1 MDSTTFIDNLL
12 VQKGDFSLSTF
23 AAYDAEKVMET
34 VCAFLNNRG
43 GWIVI
48 GIDDKWMLT
57 AVDAQETV
65 ADIQM
70 RAASQI
76 KPLPL
81 LYVHKEP
88 YKEGEVVLLTMMK
101 GGLPPYSY
109 RGRYYVEQYG
119 EATEPDRDDISILL
133 RNSSLASN
141 WERATHVDAEWDDLD
156 EALMAQVVKSGH
168 DNDRLGKETQTAEA
182 LLGGLGLKDI
192 GYVKNGAVALFAQ
205 NAEALLHQ
213 CRLRIQVMLGGKS
226 ANRYEDT
233 CELKGNLFN
242 LLDQVHDYFVHRLP
256 MASAF
261 SDTDWDRKNSVAFPL
276 DVVDEAVTNAL
287 IHRDFSNVSDEV
299 LVYIYADRM
308 EVINPGEMPKDL
320 VRRKY
325 EVLPHISTPRNPL
338 MAEIFFIADK
348 MEKTGRG
355 MKLIHDGME
364 ALGVRLPEWENRN
377 GRTKL
382 TVYRTAFVRKLNER
396 IAAFISARKVGEV
409 FTKKDYMAS
418 VPDMTEATAKKDLA
432 MMVEQRLCRK
442 EGAGPSSHYV
452 VLDKK

>member
-1 MDSTTFIDNLL
+1 MNSTTFIENMLI
-12 VQKGDFSLSTF
+12 QKGDFNLSTF

-48 GIDDKWMLT
+48 GIDGNQMLT
-57 AVDAQETV
+57 AVDVKETV

-81 LYVHKEP
+81 LYVHEEP
-88 YKEGEVVLLTMMK
+88 YKEGEVVLLTVMK

-109 RGRYYVEQYG
+109 NGRYYVEQSG
-119 EATEPDRDDISILL
+119 MATEPDKDDISILL
-133 RNSSLASN
+133 RNSSLVSN

-156 EALMAQVVKSGH
+156 ETLMAQVVKSGH
-168 DNDRLGKETQTAEA
+168 DNDRLDKETQTGEA

-192 GYVKNGAVALFAQ
+192 SFVKNGAVALFAY

-233 CELKGNLFN
+233 CELKGNLFS

-261 SDTDWDRKNSVAFPL
+261 SDTDWDRMNSVAFPL

-287 IHRDFSNVSDEV
+287 IHRDFGNVWDEV

-308 EVINPGEMPKDL
+308 EVVNPGEMPKDL
-320 VRRKY
+320 VRKKY

-364 ALGVRLPEWENRN
+364 ALGARLPEWESRN

-382 TVYRTAFVRKLNER
+382 TVYRTPFVKKLNGR
-396 IAAFISARKVGEV
+396 IVAFLSTRKVGEV

-418 VPDMTEATAKKDLA
+418 APDLTEATAKKDLA
-432 MMVEQRLCRK
+432 QMVEQRLCRK
-442 EGAGPSSHYV
+442 EGAGPSSRYV